1 MPWINKDGTQAS
13 VPESF
18 IIDDF
23 EVDQVAENM
32 GHPVIVTN
40 FDSYQDGRAFSW
52 CTTLRAHGYQG
63 KILAGGQVG
72 IDRLDLVFRVG
83 YTAAWLTDQEYSLL
97 QPGHLKPFIG
107 GYQSRITG
115 EG

>member
-1 MPWINKDGTQAS
+1 MPWINKDGTQLS
-13 VPESF
+13 IPESVV
-18 IIDDF
+18 IYDN
-23 EVDQVAENM
+23 EPDQVAENIK
-32 GHPVIVTN
+32 HPMIVTN

-52 CTTLRAHGYQG
+52 CTSLKAHGYEG

-83 YTAAWLTDQEYSLL
+83 YAAAWLTDQEYSLL
-97 QPGHLKPFIG
+97 QPVHLKPFIG
-107 GYQSRITG
+107 EYQSGITG